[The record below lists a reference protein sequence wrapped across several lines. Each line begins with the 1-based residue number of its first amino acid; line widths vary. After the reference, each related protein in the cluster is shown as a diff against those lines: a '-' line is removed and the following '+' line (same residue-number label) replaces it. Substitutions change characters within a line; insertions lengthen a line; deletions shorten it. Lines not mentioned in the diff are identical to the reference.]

1 MEPSLHDGDVVLVR
15 RTKQDRLRAG
25 QVVVVSIPA
34 LPGRERVTWEH
45 QGWAIKRVVAL
56 EGQALA
62 PEFGG
67 SPGDRVPTS
76 TMVLAGDNQDVSLDS
91 RQLGPYPA
99 RSLLGV
105 VVFRLTRSQPAV

>member
-25 QVVVVSIPA
+25 QVVVVSRPTCRGPE
-34 LPGRERVTWEH
+34 LVTWEH

-56 EGQALA
+56 EGQPLA
-62 PEFGG
+62 PEYGG
-67 SPGDRVPTS
+67 GPGDRVPAS
-76 TMVLAGDNQDVSLDS
+76 TMVLAGDNRDVSLDS
-91 RQLGPYPA
+91 RQLGPYPG

-105 VVFRLTRSQPAV
+105 VVVRLTRSQPAM